1 LLLVGLYPKKYYIAE
16 VNLRRGSKMTEE
28 QIILPKVRLKLEEGA
43 KGEVKV
49 TVSIDGDHEDE
60 LIPRL
65 VSTFKRI
72 KADMEAKE

>member
-1 LLLVGLYPKKYYIAE
+1 MPEQID
-16 VNLRRGSKMTEE
+16 

-49 TVSIDGDHEDE
+49 SVAIDGDHEDE

-72 KADMEAKE
+72 KDEMGYKVVEESEKK

>member
-1 LLLVGLYPKKYYIAE
+1 
-16 VNLRRGSKMTEE
+16 M
-28 QIILPKVRLKLEEGA
+28 IIPKVRLKLEEGA

-65 VSTFKRI
+65 VKTFKKI
-72 KADMEAKE
+72 KGELDETDN